1 MVSATRAQSVPK
13 VYPNRAQSLGQW
25 LADLLML
32 DQARPRRCARMCE
45 PTAPEKYKDIPKT
58 ARFTLG
64 NLHNHARASVTWSCT
79 LDQNGLSYAGVIEID
94 AGGRDA
100 LLSVLAACERRGII
114 AFAFEQI
121 GTDHSGGHVWV
132 LFSEPAP
139 TADILALCRAI
150 AADAGLPADTELWPQ
165 NQGIR
170 APFGFHQR
178 NQTRG
183 NLLLQSG
190 ELIALDTELA
200 AGFAVVRALPRNSA
214 PPAAPVEK
222 PERAAPKALTL
233 TPRQNAGRASLND
246 VKARFAAK
254 HTLESLLAG
263 YGAEETKDGYTCPF
277 CTHTHETTLYIG
289 KLGRLFSYSPNCTLY
304 TTKGWDAFGLY
315 VKIEHNDN
323 VVAAARALNP
333 IAPRQR
339 QPEPPEPAR
348 PQRTPAQVADAAR
361 KRQQRATE
369 AAEIR
374 ASVTQAA
381 SQDTRLSDSA
391 QLVLLGLLEV
401 AGDRAWCRPSVA
413 RLEHMLDISERSV
426 FYGLNE
432 LTRYGYIAN
441 SQAPGRTTVRT
452 FLRVQVENRESGA
465 LHPDLDIYTDLPL
478 TLGAREGGAQA
489 PEPPA
494 LGEPDTLDTWQAA
507 CDNHGADELA
517 FLDELTHQP
526 EPEAAA
532 VVLNVRVLPE
542 GARIVRP
549 KYGPYC
555 WATLGDLTGPSRPRT
570 TPDALL
576 IADAW
581 GLWDVMQPAAPLPDA
596 PAQPEARPEPE
607 PSGPGASYCAPVVE
621 PSGVYTGQPKQY
633 ADFAQ
638 RWAWSNE
645 AIQLLWSAENAARI
659 LDLHDPRWVE
669 QEDPLIR
676 TAPIE
681 PEARAQYFAL
691 RNKAKKVT
699 SPKQRRWL
707 DKQADELMIWQ
718 LASEAQARREQAATV
733 QEAPPSQARAPAAR
747 LAKTSQAHQAQLFG
761 GA

>member
-1 MVSATRAQSVPK
+1 MTTCEAPPHQSTRPQTARPNATHQA
-13 VYPNRAQSLGQW
+13 LGQW
-25 LADLLML
+25 LAELLML

-64 NLHNHARASVTWSCT
+64 NLHDHARASVTWSCT

-94 AGGRDA
+94 VGGRDA
-100 LLSVLAACERRGII
+100 LLRTLAACERRGIV

-139 TADILALCRAI
+139 TADILALCRTI
-150 AADAGLPADTELWPQ
+150 AADAGLPDDTELWPQ

-200 AGFAVVRALPRNSA
+200 AGFAAVHTLPRNSA
-214 PPAAPVEK
+214 PPAAPVELK

-233 TPRQNAGRASLND
+233 TPRQNAGRASLDD
-246 VKARFAAK
+246 VKVRFAAE

-289 KLGRLFSYSPNCTLY
+289 KLGRLFSYSPNCTLH

-315 VKIEHNDN
+315 VRIEHNDN
-323 VVAAARALNP
+323 VIAAARALNP
-333 IAPRQR
+333 IKPRQR
-339 QPEPPEPAR
+339 QPEPLEPAR

-432 LTRYGYIAN
+432 LARYGYIAN

-452 FLRVQVENRESGA
+452 FLRVQAETAETGA
-465 LHPDLDIYTDLPL
+465 LHPDLDIYTDLTL
-478 TLGAREGGAQA
+478 TLGASEGGAQA

-494 LGEPDTLDTWQAA
+494 LVEPDTLDTWQIA
-507 CDNHGADELA
+507 CDEHGADELA
-517 FLDELTHQP
+517 FLDEPTHQP
-526 EPEAAA
+526 EPTPAAP
-532 VVLNVRVLPE
+532 LNVRALPE
-542 GARIVRP
+542 GARVVRP

-555 WATLGDLTGPSRPRT
+555 WASLGELTGPSRPHT

-581 GLWDVMQPAAPLPDA
+581 GLWDAMQPAAPAKPR
-596 PAQPEARPEPE
+596 QPEVEPA
-607 PSGPGASYCAPVVE
+607 GPGASYCAPVVE
-621 PSGVYTGQPKQY
+621 PSGVYTGKSKHSVDT
-633 ADFAQ
+633 AT

-645 AIQLLWSAENAARI
+645 AIQPLWSAENAARI
-659 LDLHDPRWVE
+659 LDLNDPRWAE

-691 RNKAKKVT
+691 RNKAKKVM

-718 LASEAQARREQAATV
+718 PASEAQARREQAATV
-733 QEAPPSQARAPAAR
+733 QDAPPSQARAPQAR
-747 LAKTSQAHQAQLFG
+747 LAKASQVHQTQLFG